1 MLTVKRIDCRLL
13 DSAVTKRNEIMRT
26 LTLLMMLMLAI
37 TVCRASGQ
45 RIRGIR
51 GQQAPKWEVRQWI
64 NLPED
69 KQSID
74 INDYAGKVIYLFCFQ
89 SWCPGCHSS
98 GFPALQTLSERY
110 SDDDAVA
117 FVAIQTVFEGF
128 SSNTPKRAWENAKK
142 YKLDFPVGHSGSR
155 DEYSRIMRTYR
166 TGGTPWTIIIDR
178 DGVVRYNDFHVKPKA
193 AISLI
198 NKLKAA
204 EAEGD

>member
-1 MLTVKRIDCRLL
+1 
-13 DSAVTKRNEIMRT
+13 MRT
-26 LTLLMMLMLAI
+26 LTLLMMLTLAI
-37 TVCRASGQ
+37 TACRASGQ

-74 INDYAGKVIYLFCFQ
+74 INDYAGKVVYLFCFQ

-98 GFPALQTLSERY
+98 GFPTLQALSERY
-110 SDDDAVA
+110 SDDDEIA

-128 SSNTPKRAWENAKK
+128 GSNTPKRAWENAKK

-178 DGVVRYNDFHVKPKA
+178 DGVVRYNDFRVTPKA

-204 EAEGD
+204 EAEED

>member
-1 MLTVKRIDCRLL
+1 
-13 DSAVTKRNEIMRT
+13 MRT
-26 LTLLMMLMLAI
+26 LTLLMTLMLVI
-37 TVCRASGQ
+37 TASRASGQ
-45 RIRGIR
+45 RTRGIR
-51 GQQAPKWEVRQWI
+51 GQQAPKWEVGQWI

-69 KQSID
+69 KESID
-74 INDYAGKVIYLFCFQ
+74 IGDYEGKVVYLFCFQ

-98 GFPALQTLSERY
+98 GFPTLQTLFERY
-110 SDDDAVA
+110 SDDDDVA

-155 DEYSRIMRTYR
+155 DEYSKVMRAYR

-193 AISLI
+193 AITLI

-204 EAEGD
+204 KAEED

>member
-1 MLTVKRIDCRLL
+1 
-13 DSAVTKRNEIMRT
+13 MRT
-26 LTLLMMLMLAI
+26 LTLLMMLTLAI
-37 TVCRASGQ
+37 TACRASGQ

-51 GQQAPKWEVRQWI
+51 GQQAPKWEVGQWR

-74 INDYAGKVIYLFCFQ
+74 ISDYAGKVVYLFCFQ

-98 GFPALQTLSERY
+98 GFPALQALSEHY
-110 SDDDAVA
+110 SDDDDVA

-155 DEYSRIMRTYR
+155 DEYSRIMRRYR

-178 DGVVRYNDFHVKPKA
+178 DGVVRYNDFRVKPKA

-198 NKLKAA
+198 NKLKVA
-204 EAEGD
+204 EAEED

>member
-1 MLTVKRIDCRLL
+1 
-13 DSAVTKRNEIMRT
+13 MRT
-26 LTLLMMLMLAI
+26 LTLLMMLTLAI
-37 TVCRASGQ
+37 TACRASGQ

-74 INDYAGKVIYLFCFQ
+74 INDYAGKVVYLFCFQ

-98 GFPALQTLSERY
+98 GFPTLQALSERY
-110 SDDDAVA
+110 SDDDEIA

-128 SSNTPKRAWENAKK
+128 GSNTPKRAWENAKK

-166 TGGTPWTIIIDR
+166 TGDTPWTIIIDR

-204 EAEGD
+204 EAEED

>member
-1 MLTVKRIDCRLL
+1 
-13 DSAVTKRNEIMRT
+13 MRA
-26 LTLLMMLMLAI
+26 LTLLLLLTLAI
-37 TVCRASGQ
+37 TACRASEQ

-51 GQQAPKWEVRQWI
+51 GQQAPKWEAGQWI
-64 NLPED
+64 NLPEG
-69 KQSID
+69 KKSID
-74 INDYAGKVIYLFCFQ
+74 INDYEGKVVYLFCFQ

-98 GFPALQTLSERY
+98 GFPTLQTLSERY
-110 SDDDAVA
+110 SDDEGVA

-128 SSNTPKRAWENAKK
+128 SSNTAKRAWENAKK

-155 DEYSRIMRTYR
+155 GEYSKVMRAYR

-193 AISLI
+193 AITLI

-204 EAEGD
+204 EAEED